1 MTISVDELKK
11 KAGAYAATY
20 VRSGMIVGLGAGSTA
35 RWALVKIA
43 EMIRNGVIKG
53 VQGVPCSLSVEKD
66 AIDLNIPVAGDEIS
80 QIDLT
85 IDGADEVNSSLDLIK
100 GRGGALLREKI
111 VAQASRRKVIVVDAS
126 KISSTLGTRP
136 LPVEVSPFLLK
147 SQTQYLQSL
156 GATTRVRRN
165 INGTVWLTDQRNII
179 LDCEFG
185 SIGHPRDLACL
196 LDSRAGIIGHG
207 LFIDLADEVI
217 AAGESGIRIF
227 RKMTTEYTDHD

>member
-1 MTISVDELKK
+1 MGISIDELKIQ
-11 KAGAYAATY
+11 AGAYAASY
-20 VRSGMIVGLGAGSTA
+20 VQSGMTVGLGAGSTA

-43 EMIRNGVIKG
+43 EMLRNGVIKDF
-53 VQGVPCSLSVEKD
+53 QGVPCSLSVEKD
-66 AIDLNIPVAGDEIS
+66 AIDLNIPIAGNEIS

-111 VAQASRRKVIVVDAS
+111 VAQASRRKVFVVDDS
-126 KISSTLGTRP
+126 KISGTLGTRP

-147 SQTQYLQSL
+147 SQIQYLQSL
-156 GATTRVRRN
+156 GATARIRRN
-165 INGTVWLTDQRNII
+165 TDGTVWLTDQKNII
-179 LDCEFG
+179 IDCEFG
-185 SIGHPRDLACL
+185 SIEHPCDLACL

-217 AAGESGIRIF
+217 AAGESGIRIL
-227 RKMTTEYTDHD
+227 KKNSK

>member
-1 MTISVDELKK
+1 
-11 KAGAYAATY
+11 
-20 VRSGMIVGLGAGSTA
+20 
-35 RWALVKIA
+35 
-43 EMIRNGVIKG
+43 
-53 VQGVPCSLSVEKD
+53 LSVEKD